1 MASRFKNV
9 LNKHARAL
17 KDAFG
22 KNARKRTS
30 RKITTGFVKK
40 ILEIGNLSQN
50 LCSKRFTVC
59 EVLDT
64 INKSKSKVIYDK

>member
-1 MASRFKNV
+1 M
-9 LNKHARAL
+9 NKDVRAL

-22 KNARKRTS
+22 KNAPKRTS
-30 RKITTGFVKK
+30 RKITTGILKK
-40 ILEIGNLSQN
+40 ISEIGNLNQN